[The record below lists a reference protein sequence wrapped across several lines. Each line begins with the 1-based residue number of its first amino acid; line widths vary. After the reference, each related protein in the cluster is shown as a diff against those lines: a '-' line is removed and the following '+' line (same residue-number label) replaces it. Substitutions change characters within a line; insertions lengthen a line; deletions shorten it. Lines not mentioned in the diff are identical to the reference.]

1 MSAMDET
8 LFETM
13 LRVENKDIF
22 VDLKKNKGGVYL
34 KISERNGGGR
44 NTVLIPA
51 SGIPRLKAV
60 LEEVTKESTKVKS
73 VSRERKS
80 RIAGDPDI
88 VSRSVYVS
96 GLTWDTTEDEL
107 WQHFAQA
114 GSVVRA
120 VILRQRRGGTE
131 RSSMGC
137 GIVEF
142 AREDLAVNAVNLM
155 NETEL
160 KGRRIFCRED
170 RLPVNDDGDE
180 TSASALEASVVAANS
195 VNIAAGAAAGGSSA
209 GGSNR
214 QQKAPRRA
222 ASNGA
227 TAGVVLASTPASAPA
242 SGPEIRG
249 AADPG
254 KLFVSGLTWET
265 TGEELSQLFGTLGT
279 VESTEILTTRKG
291 RSMGSGIVTYVDAGV
306 ITRAVAQ
313 FNGVDFNGRKIGVRQ
328 YYQNA

>member
-1 MSAMDET
+1 MSATDET

-51 SGIPRLKAV
+51 SGIPRLKSV
-60 LEEVTKESTKVKS
+60 LDEVTKESTKVKS
-73 VSRERKS
+73 VSRERRS
-80 RIAGDPDI
+80 RVAGDPDI

-120 VILRQRRGGTE
+120 VILRQRRGGNE

-160 KGRRIFCRED
+160 KGRRIYCRED
-170 RLPVNDDGDE
+170 RLPENDEQDAV
-180 TSASALEASVVAANS
+180 SASAVEATTAAP
-195 VNIAAGAAAGGSSA
+195 AGAAAVASVPA
-209 GGSNR
+209 
-214 QQKAPRRA
+214 APAAATKPRPPKRA
-222 ASNGA
+222 AA
-227 TAGVVLASTPASAPA
+227 AAPAAGPPASATA
-242 SGPEIRG
+242 ATNDVAVDTRV
-249 AADPG
+249 ADPR
-254 KLFVSGLTWET
+254 KIFVSGLTWET
-265 TGEELSQLFGTLGT
+265 TSEELSQFCSAVGA
-279 VESTEILTTRKG
+279 VEAAEILTTRKG
-291 RSMGSGIVTYVDAGV
+291 RSMGSGIVTFADASAV
-306 ITRAVAQ
+306 SRAVAQ
-313 FNGVDFNGRKIGVRQ
+313 FNGADLNGRKLGVRQ
-328 YYQNA
+328 YFQNA